1 MIFEADCQLYELL
14 LCACTELEAERWKS
28 GLQRAPAEDNQAH
41 EMDDPLASNLAFL
54 SLEVMDHTN
63 KHKSVGTFRRG
74 RFIRSFAKHNPNIQA
89 VPVIIKNTCVPVKGD
104 NLECQGSAAMSM
116 ERLNLHATT
125 DPSQTLMPDKS
136 HRIRMEQAMSEV
148 WTRASIPYP
157 GMTTSRS
164 GQLIRASASMMR
176 KLSKTS
182 ITSTPSKRS
191 VSQRSRASTLEV
203 CQDGPMDD
211 PFVDHPASDIQHALD
226 SIDTIT
232 EMPVIHDKTKIKETR
247 KVSFSDDLLRWDGKN
262 AKDDCSEASTVI
274 GKPSGASG
282 ADFKGAPRTGNK
294 TDELGKRKLLSR
306 TFSRGRISGWFS

>member
-1 MIFEADCQLYELL
+1 MFEADCQLYELL
-14 LCACTELEAERWKS
+14 LCACSELEAERWKS
-28 GLQRAPAEDNQAH
+28 GLQRAPTGETQAH

-54 SLEVMDHTN
+54 SLEVIDHAD
-63 KHKSVGTFRRG
+63 KHKSVGTLRRG
-74 RFIRSFAKHNPNIQA
+74 RFIRPFAKHTANIQA
-89 VPVIIKNTCVPVKGD
+89 VPVIIKNTCVPGKGD
-104 NLECQGSAAMSM
+104 NLECKGGAAMSM
-116 ERLNLHATT
+116 ERLYLQVTT

-157 GMTTSRS
+157 GMTTSRG

-211 PFVDHPASDIQHALD
+211 PFVDHPASDTQDALD

-232 EMPVIHDKTKIKETR
+232 AMPVIHDKTKIKETR

-262 AKDDCSEASTVI
+262 AQDDCSEASTVV
-274 GKPSGASG
+274 GKSSGASG
-282 ADFKGAPRTGNK
+282 ADIQGAPRTGNK
-294 TDELGKRKLLSR
+294 TNEPGKRKLLSK
-306 TFSRGRISGWFS
+306 TLSRGRISGWFS